1 MSFYWRPY
9 VPVAQ
14 KRANAMRK
22 IEKMRKKGVT
32 IQPIE
37 IEGRSIAKSFWGKT
51 WCDHLES
58 FSDYENRLPRGR
70 TYVRNG
76 SVCHLEIKKGQI
88 EAMVSGSELYHVSIG
103 IKPLQN
109 SRWKAIKRQCSGKIG
124 SMLELLKGRLSDQV
138 MSIVTDRAKGLMPLP
153 GEIKLNC
160 SCPDWADMCKHV
172 AAVLYGVGSRLDTIP
187 ELLFTLRGVDA
198 GELISTDIVLPMS
211 NAALAGKTIA
221 ADQISDI
228 FGIDMANNGDADPK
242 QIMPG
247 ETGISLRRKSIDIK
261 TTSGKKIAPSAKK
274 EFNVKTITS
283 IHKPSPIAD
292 KPQMR
297 FTGKLVTT
305 LRQRLKLTVP
315 QFAKRVA
322 VSPAIVYRWG
332 KTPGDLKL
340 QNRTMRKLAE
350 LHRQLMPPK

>member
-9 VPVAQ
+9 VPVAK
-14 KRANAMRK
+14 KRANALRK
-22 IEKMRKKGVT
+22 IEKLRKKGIN

-37 IEGRSIAKSFWGKT
+37 INGRTIAKSFWGKA

-88 EAMVSGSELYHVSIG
+88 NAMVSGSELYNISID

-109 SRWKAIKRQCSGKIG
+109 SLWKVIKQHCSGKIG
-124 SMLELLKGRLSDQV
+124 SMLELLKGRLSDHV
-138 MSIVTDRAKGLMPLP
+138 MSIVTDRTKGLMPLP

-172 AAVLYGVGSRLDTIP
+172 AAVMYGVGSRLDNTP

-198 GELISTDIVLPMS
+198 GELVSTNIVLPDT
-211 NAALAGKTIA
+211 ALAGKTIA

-228 FGIDMANNGDADPK
+228 FGIDMTNSSDADQKHIIPA
-242 QIMPG
+242 
-247 ETGISLRRKSIDIK
+247 ETKKTLRKTSIDIE
-261 TTSGKKIAPSAKK
+261 TTSGKKTTRPTKK
-274 EFNVKTITS
+274 RKIIKAVTFIR
-283 IHKPSPIAD
+283 KPSPITD
-292 KPQMR
+292 KQKIR
-297 FTGKLVTT
+297 FTGKLVATM
-305 LRQRLKLTVP
+305 RKRLKLTVP
-315 QFAKRVA
+315 KFAQHIA
-322 VSPAIVYRWG
+322 VSTTLVYKWE
-332 KTPGDLKL
+332 KKPGELKM
-340 QNRTMRKLAE
+340 QRRTMRKLTE
-350 LHRQLMPPK
+350 LLQSLTPLK